1 MWLFMY
7 VCYLMGVLTYL
18 MFLLS
23 GLQGIFKFPLLG
35 APHPTFAFLT
45 SIIYLF
51 TQTLTIF
58 FFVGTSSNIREYLES
73 QPEAP
78 ARTDLAVRARF
89 IRGAVSGQIYLN
101 ILLFLVQAILG
112 GAVAARAVPRF
123 LHGTM
128 VAVAFP
134 ALPLR
139 AVARA
144 SRIQGHHRGGG
155 GNDRTESIRST
166 RRVTADPDPRPGPP
180 PPPPLLLCARRA

>member
-7 VCYLMGVLTYL
+7 VCYLMGALTYL
-18 MFLLS
+18 LFLLS
-23 GLQGIFKFPLLG
+23 GLQGIFKFPVLG

-58 FFVGTSSNIREYLES
+58 FFVGTSTNIREYLQS

-78 ARTDLAVRARF
+78 AGNELSARARL

-123 LHGTM
+123 LHGAM
-128 VAVAFP
+128 VAVAFLHFHYVLWREHL
-134 ALPLR
+134 AFR
-139 AVARA
+139 DITGVVVAMTEP
-144 SRIQGHHRGGG
+144 SRS
-155 GNDRTESIRST
+155 E
-166 RRVTADPDPRPGPP
+166 PP
-180 PPPPLLLCARRA
+180 TDAPSDA